1 MESVQRCGRPR
12 NEAGSS
18 LTPGLQGGVA
28 TSGPRWRRVARSTHA
43 SSGASSHY
51 RPGHGVSVQGHGWSC
66 GHAKSSRR
74 SAITRKMAASSAP
87 ASFSAGASPPEIAG
101 DGDRS
106 WEGEEGTMGSGAE
119 GEDVGGVGERG
130 RTVHRERLHCSL
142 K

>member
-1 MESVQRCGRPR
+1 VELRPR
-12 NEAGSS
+12 
-18 LTPGLQGGVA
+18 
-28 TSGPRWRRVARSTHA
+28 RVTEEVRHHPED
-43 SSGASSHY
+43 GCQL
-51 RPGHGVSVQGHGWSC
+51 RPGSYG
-66 GHAKSSRR
+66 
-74 SAITRKMAASSAP
+74 
-87 ASFSAGASPPEIAG
+87 AGASLPGIAG